1 MRIFLV
7 NFAVINLKNN
17 YLFDNIIRYLHKY
30 NITKILIIKYKNF
43 NINFAILKEYKINYN
58 VVSAIDNRNLYQNL
72 IYYKNF
78 LPNFFFSID
87 ANYFLNFNLFDLQL
101 KYKKKP
107 NKFFYFGN
115 NFHNFGLYL
124 FDKRKINFYQKIA
137 IRNFK
142 SKNCIKIKHDN
153 SDLLVLDK
161 KITERKIIKYFN
173 KIYLKTIILDRDG
186 VINENYGYVGEIKK
200 FKWVEGAIQTI
211 KYFNKKKYNIFIIT
225 NQSGVA
231 RGFFSE
237 TKVQILH
244 QFIKD
249 QLSKNYCYINQIY
262 YCPFHPKAKIKKYK
276 KNSINRKP
284 KIGLFLKIK
293 KNWFIN
299 SKNTF
304 MIGDQNSDIEFAKNC
319 KIKGFLF
326 NEKNLFKFTQKY
338 F

>member
-30 NITKILIIKYKNF
+30 NITKILIIKYKKL

-87 ANYFLNFNLFDLQL
+87 TNYFLNFNLFDLQL

-115 NFHNFGLYL
+115 NFNNFGLYL

-161 KITERKIIKYFN
+161 KITERKVIKYFN

-186 VINENYGYVGEIKK
+186 VVNKNYGYVGEIKK
-200 FKWVEGAIQTI
+200 FKWVEGAVQAI
-211 KYFNKKKYNIFIIT
+211 KYFNKKKYNIFIVT

-237 TKVQILH
+237 AEVQILH

-249 QLSKNYCYINQIY
+249 QLSKNYSYINQIY

-293 KNWFIN
+293 NDWFIN

-304 MIGDQNSDIEFAKNC
+304 MIGDQNSDIEFANNC

-326 NEKNLFKFTQKY
+326 NEKNLFKFSQKY

>member
-1 MRIFLV
+1 MKRFLV
-7 NFAVINLKNN
+7 NFVVINLKNN

-30 NITKILIIKYKNF
+30 NIKKILIIKYKDF
-43 NINFAILKEYKINYN
+43 NINFNILKEYKINYK
-58 VVSAIDNRNLYQNL
+58 VVSAIDDRNLYKNL
-72 IYYKNF
+72 IHYKN
-78 LPNFFFSID
+78 LLSNFFFSID
-87 ANYFLNFNLFDLQL
+87 TNYFLNFNLFDLQL
-101 KYKKKP
+101 IYEKKP
-107 NKFFYFGN
+107 KKFFYFGN

-124 FDKRKINFYQKIA
+124 FDKRRINSYQQIA

-142 SKNCIKIKHDN
+142 SQNCIKIKHYE

-161 KITERKIIKYFN
+161 NITKRKVIKYFN
-173 KIYLKTIILDRDG
+173 KIYSQTIILDRDG

-211 KYFNKKKYNIFIIT
+211 KYFNKKKYNIFIVT